1 MTNAVSIFLNKILTR
16 NCKIMVL
23 FNLHPFEEINIDLMI
38 KLNNS
43 KYNTNLV

>member
-1 MTNAVSIFLNKILTR
+1 
-16 NCKIMVL
+16 MVL